1 MAHCFA
7 SPSLTASF
15 YQQKSVSLSVAG
27 KRGQDMA
34 GSISRRIA
42 AAALAALAALPAA
55 AQNYPERPIRLII
68 GFSAGSG
75 VDVSARIIG
84 QKLNE
89 SWGQPVIADN
99 RPGAGGTIAAQIA
112 AGANPDG
119 HTLLS
124 ISAAHV
130 IAPSLYSRLQYDTL
144 KDFAGITTTVSLP
157 NVLVV
162 GPALGVKSVKDL
174 VALAKAKP
182 GQLLF
187 SSGGVGSG
195 THFAAELFKS
205 LAAVDVGHVAF
216 KGIPEALTEAMT
228 GRVQFTFSP
237 VSSVLPL
244 ARAGRVVALAVAPA
258 KRIAVLPDVPTVA
271 EAGVP
276 GYSWD
281 TWFGLLA
288 PAKTPRAIIRKL
300 NQEMSRVLVLPD
312 VKERWNLMG
321 AEAIPIAPEAFD
333 RYLAAQVALVARLA
347 KAANVKA
354 E

>member
-1 MAHCFA
+1 MAC
-7 SPSLTASF
+7 SNSC
-15 YQQKSVSLSVAG
+15 
-27 KRGQDMA
+27 
-34 GSISRRIA
+34 RIA
-42 AAALAALAALPAA
+42 AAALAALAAPLAAGQDYPA
-55 AQNYPERPIRLII
+55 RPIRVVI

-75 VDVSARIIG
+75 VDVSARLIT

-89 SWGQPVIADN
+89 NWKQPVVADN
-99 RPGAGGTIAAQIA
+99 RPGAGGTIAGGIVAS
-112 AGANPDG
+112 ANPDG
-119 HTLLS
+119 YTLIC
-124 ISAAHV
+124 ISASHV
-130 IAPSLYSRLQYDTL
+130 IAPSLYLKLPYDTL

-157 NVLVV
+157 NVLAV

-205 LAAVDVGHVAF
+205 LAAIDVGHVPF
-216 KGIPEALTEAMT
+216 KGIPEALTDAMT

-244 ARAGRVVALAVAPA
+244 AKAGKVVALAVAPA
-258 KRIAVLPDVPTVA
+258 KRVAVLPDVPTVA
-271 EAGVP
+271 EAGIP
-276 GYSWD
+276 GYKWD

-288 PAKTPRAIIRKL
+288 PAKTPRAIVKKL
-300 NQEMSRVLVLPD
+300 NQEVNRILVLPD
-312 VKERWNLMG
+312 VRERWNAMG
-321 AEAIPIAPEAFD
+321 AEPIPVAPEEFD
-333 RYLAAQVALVARLA
+333 RYLADQVALIAKLA
-347 KAANVKA
+347 KAANIKA

>member
-1 MAHCFA
+1 M
-7 SPSLTASF
+7 
-15 YQQKSVSLSVAG
+15 V
-27 KRGQDMA
+27 R
-34 GSISRRIA
+34 SISRRIA
-42 AAALAALAALPAA
+42 AAVLAALAAPLAT
-55 AQNYPERPIRLII
+55 AQDYPNRPVRVII

-75 VDVSARIIG
+75 VDVSARIIA

-112 AGANPDG
+112 SGANPDG
-119 HTLLS
+119 YTLLS

-130 IAPSLYSRLQYDTL
+130 ISPSLYSRLPYDTL

-157 NVLVV
+157 NVLIV
-162 GPALGVKSVKDL
+162 GPSLGVKSVKDL

-182 GQLLF
+182 SQLLF

-195 THFAAELFKS
+195 THFASELFKS
-205 LAAVDVGHVAF
+205 LAAIDAGHVPF

-244 ARAGRVVALAVAPA
+244 VKAGKVVALAVAPA

-271 EAGVP
+271 EAGIP
-276 GYSWD
+276 GYKWD

-288 PAKTPRAIIRKL
+288 PVKTPRAIVKKL
-300 NQEMSRVLVLPD
+300 NLEVNRILVLPD
-312 VKERWNLMG
+312 VRERWNAMG

-333 RYLAAQVALVARLA
+333 RYLAEQVALIARLA
-347 KAANVKA
+347 KAANIKA

>member
-1 MAHCFA
+1 MFR
-7 SPSLTASF
+7 PIL
-15 YQQKSVSLSVAG
+15 
-27 KRGQDMA
+27 RGL
-34 GSISRRIA
+34 A
-42 AAALAALAALPAA
+42 AALLAALAVPPAA
-55 AQNYPERPIRLII
+55 AQDYPVKPIRVVI

-89 SWGQPVIADN
+89 SWGQPVISDN

-112 AGANPDG
+112 ANANPDG
-119 HTLLS
+119 YTLLS

-130 IAPSLYSRLQYDTL
+130 IAPTLYSRLPYGTL

-162 GPALGVKSVKDL
+162 SPSLGVKSVKDL
-174 VALAKAKP
+174 IALAKAKP
-182 GQLLF
+182 GQLMF

-205 LAAVDVGHVAF
+205 LAAIDVGHVPF

-228 GRVQFTFSP
+228 GRVQFTMSP
-237 VSSVLPL
+237 VSNVLPQ
-244 ARAGRVVALAVAPA
+244 AKAGKLIALAVAPA
-258 KRIAVLPDVPTVA
+258 SRIAVLPDVPTLA
-271 EAGVP
+271 EAGVA
-276 GYSWD
+276 GYRWD

-288 PAKTPRAIIRKL
+288 PAKTPRAVVKKL
-300 NQEMSRVLVLPD
+300 NQEVARILVQPD
-312 VKERWNLMG
+312 VKERWNAMG
-321 AEAIPIAPEAFD
+321 AEPIPIAPDAFD
-333 RYLAAQVALVARLA
+333 RYISEQVALIARLA
-347 KAANVKA
+347 TAANIKA

>member
-1 MAHCFA
+1 MFR
-7 SPSLTASF
+7 PIL
-15 YQQKSVSLSVAG
+15 
-27 KRGQDMA
+27 RG
-34 GSISRRIA
+34 IA
-42 AAALAALAALPAA
+42 AVSLAALAVPPAA
-55 AQNYPERPIRLII
+55 AQDYPVKPIRVVI

-89 SWGQPVIADN
+89 SWGQPVISDN

-112 AGANPDG
+112 ANANPDG
-119 HTLLS
+119 YTLLS

-130 IAPSLYSRLQYDTL
+130 IAPTLYSRLPYGTL

-162 GPALGVKSVKDL
+162 SPSLGVKSVKDL
-174 VALAKAKP
+174 IALAKAKP
-182 GQLLF
+182 GQLMF

-205 LAAVDVGHVAF
+205 LAAIDVGHVPF

-228 GRVQFTFSP
+228 GRVQFTMSP
-237 VSSVLPL
+237 VSSVLPQ
-244 ARAGRVVALAVAPA
+244 AKAGKVIALAVAPA
-258 KRIAVLPDVPTVA
+258 SRIAVLPDVPTLA
-271 EAGVP
+271 EAGVA
-276 GYSWD
+276 GYRWD

-288 PAKTPRAIIRKL
+288 PAKTPRAVVKKL
-300 NQEMSRVLVLPD
+300 NQEVARILVQPD
-312 VKERWNLMG
+312 VKERWNAMG
-321 AEAIPIAPEAFD
+321 AEPIPIAPDAFD
-333 RYLAAQVALVARLA
+333 RYISEQVALIARLA
-347 KAANVKA
+347 KAANIKA

>member
-1 MAHCFA
+1 MFR
-7 SPSLTASF
+7 PIL
-15 YQQKSVSLSVAG
+15 
-27 KRGQDMA
+27 RGL
-34 GSISRRIA
+34 A
-42 AAALAALAALPAA
+42 AALLAALAVPPAA
-55 AQNYPERPIRLII
+55 AQDYPVKPIRVVI

-89 SWGQPVIADN
+89 SWGQPVISDN

-112 AGANPDG
+112 ANANPDG
-119 HTLLS
+119 YTLLS

-130 IAPSLYSRLQYDTL
+130 IAPTLYSRLPYGTL

-162 GPALGVKSVKDL
+162 SPSLGVKSVKDL
-174 VALAKAKP
+174 IALAKAKP
-182 GQLLF
+182 GQLMF

-205 LAAVDVGHVAF
+205 LAAIDVGHVPF

-228 GRVQFTFSP
+228 GRVQFTMSP
-237 VSSVLPL
+237 VSNVLPQ
-244 ARAGRVVALAVAPA
+244 AKAGKLIALAVAPA
-258 KRIAVLPDVPTVA
+258 SRIAVLPDVPTLA
-271 EAGVP
+271 EAGVA
-276 GYSWD
+276 GYRWD

-288 PAKTPRAIIRKL
+288 PAKTPRAVVKKL
-300 NQEMSRVLVLPD
+300 NQEIARILVQAD
-312 VKERWNLMG
+312 VKERWTAMG
-321 AEAIPIAPEAFD
+321 AEPIPIAPDAFD
-333 RYLAAQVALVARLA
+333 RYISEQVALIARLA
-347 KAANVKA
+347 TAANIKA

>member
-1 MAHCFA
+1 MFR
-7 SPSLTASF
+7 PIL
-15 YQQKSVSLSVAG
+15 
-27 KRGQDMA
+27 RG
-34 GSISRRIA
+34 IA
-42 AAALAALAALPAA
+42 AVSLAALAVPPAA
-55 AQNYPERPIRLII
+55 AQDYPVKPIRVVI

-89 SWGQPVIADN
+89 SWGQPVISDN

-112 AGANPDG
+112 ANANPDG
-119 HTLLS
+119 YTLLS

-130 IAPSLYSRLQYDTL
+130 IAPTIYSKLPYGTL

-162 GPALGVKSVKDL
+162 SPSLGVKSVKDL
-174 VALAKAKP
+174 IALAKAKP
-182 GQLLF
+182 GQLMF

-205 LAAVDVGHVAF
+205 LAAIDVGHVPF

-228 GRVQFTFSP
+228 GRVQFTMSP
-237 VSSVLPL
+237 VSNVLPQ
-244 ARAGRVVALAVAPA
+244 AKAGKLIALAVAPA
-258 KRIAVLPDVPTVA
+258 SRIAVLPDVPTLA
-271 EAGVP
+271 EAGVA
-276 GYSWD
+276 GYRWD

-288 PAKTPRAIIRKL
+288 PAKTPRAVVKKL
-300 NQEMSRVLVLPD
+300 NQEVARILVQPD
-312 VKERWNLMG
+312 VKERWNAMG
-321 AEAIPIAPEAFD
+321 AEPIPIAPDAFD
-333 RYLAAQVALVARLA
+333 RYISEQVALIARLA
-347 KAANVKA
+347 TAANIKA

>member
-1 MAHCFA
+1 M
-7 SPSLTASF
+7 
-15 YQQKSVSLSVAG
+15 V
-27 KRGQDMA
+27 R
-34 GSISRRIA
+34 SISRRIA
-42 AAALAALAALPAA
+42 AASLAALAAPLAA
-55 AQNYPERPIRLII
+55 AQDYPNKPIRMVI

-75 VDVSARIIG
+75 VDVSARVIG

-99 RPGAGGTIAAQIA
+99 RPGAGGTIAAQIV
-112 AGANPDG
+112 AGANPAG
-119 HTLLS
+119 YTLVS

-130 IAPSLYSRLQYDTL
+130 IAPSLYPKLPYDTL

-162 GPALGVKSVKDL
+162 GPSLSVKSVKDL

-205 LAAVDVGHVAF
+205 LAAIDVGHVPF
-216 KGIPEALTEAMT
+216 KGIPEALTETMT
-228 GRVQFTFSP
+228 GRVQFTMSP
-237 VSSVLPL
+237 VSNVLPQ
-244 ARAGRVVALAVAPA
+244 AKAGKVIALAVAPA
-258 KRIAVLPDVPTVA
+258 KRVGVMPDVPTLA

-288 PAKTPRAIIRKL
+288 PAKTPRAIVRKL
-300 NQEMSRVLVLPD
+300 NQEINRILVLPD
-312 VKERWNLMG
+312 VKERWNAMG

-333 RYLAAQVALVARLA
+333 RYLAEQVALVAKLA

-354 E
+354 D

>member
-1 MAHCFA
+1 MAC
-7 SPSLTASF
+7 SNSC
-15 YQQKSVSLSVAG
+15 
-27 KRGQDMA
+27 
-34 GSISRRIA
+34 RIA
-42 AAALAALAALPAA
+42 AAALAALAAPLAAGQDYPA
-55 AQNYPERPIRLII
+55 RPIRVVI

-75 VDVSARIIG
+75 VDVSARLIT

-89 SWGQPVIADN
+89 SWKQPVVADN
-99 RPGAGGTIAAQIA
+99 RPGAGGTIAGGIVAS
-112 AGANPDG
+112 ANPDG
-119 HTLLS
+119 YTLIC
-124 ISAAHV
+124 ISASHV
-130 IAPSLYSRLQYDTL
+130 IAPSLYLKLPYDTL

-157 NVLVV
+157 NVLAV

-205 LAAVDVGHVAF
+205 LAAIDVGHVPF
-216 KGIPEALTEAMT
+216 KGIPEALTDAMT

-244 ARAGRVVALAVAPA
+244 AKAGKVVALAVAPA
-258 KRIAVLPDVPTVA
+258 KRVAVLPDVPTVA
-271 EAGVP
+271 EAGIP
-276 GYSWD
+276 GYKWD

-288 PAKTPRAIIRKL
+288 PAKTPRAIVKKL
-300 NQEMSRVLVLPD
+300 NQEVNRILVLPD
-312 VKERWNLMG
+312 VRERWNAMG
-321 AEAIPIAPEAFD
+321 AEPIPVAPEEFD
-333 RYLAAQVALVARLA
+333 RYLADQVALIAKLA
-347 KAANVKA
+347 KAANIKA